1 MKKYLRQI
9 ILLSIAIIVD
19 FYLYFHPNILSFKS
33 DVRIFENT
41 FLNILSKIFIFT
53 TYILEVS
60 FGVILLYVIINAIP
74 TILFG
79 EEKL

>member
-41 FLNILSKIFIFT
+41 FLNIL
-53 TYILEVS
+53 
-60 FGVILLYVIINAIP
+60 
-74 TILFG
+74 
-79 EEKL
+79 